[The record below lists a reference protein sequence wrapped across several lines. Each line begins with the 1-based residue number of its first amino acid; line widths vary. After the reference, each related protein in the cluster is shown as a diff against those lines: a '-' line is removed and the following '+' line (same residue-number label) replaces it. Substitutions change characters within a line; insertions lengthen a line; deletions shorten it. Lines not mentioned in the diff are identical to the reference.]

1 MNLEEQHIFSQ
12 LKLAI
17 ASKFLEHN
25 SASKTIEDWK
35 GDDIVAFQEDLFSKV
50 KARVSEKWFY
60 TYIKNE
66 AKKLPRIDM
75 LNLLS
80 NYVGYQNWND
90 FKAHHKTSTQIK
102 THKKAISKYL
112 WLLLIAPCAL
122 LAFLLLIL
130 AIIMNSVFTIQ

>member
-1 MNLEEQHIFSQ
+1 MNF
-12 LKLAI
+12 
-17 ASKFLEHN
+17 
-25 SASKTIEDWK
+25 SKTIEDWK

-90 FKAHHKTSTQIK
+90 FKANHKTASQTK
-102 THKKAISKYL
+102 THKKAFSKYL

-122 LAFLLLIL
+122 LAFSIINTSYNYEFCFHDSIKNEPIKSIIL
-130 AIIMNSVFTIQ
+130 NIKVLSPWKYNI